1 MNSLPPLM
9 TYGLILSILVIS
21 SIGFSKSNI
30 IQDYSHFPYLEKR
43 NRQFYRWLSCGFLH
57 ANWLHLGLNLFVLYQ
72 FGSTIEHVYK
82 AQFGFYVGGFLFIL
96 IYFIILIAGCIP
108 TYFHHL
114 NNTRYSS
121 IGASGAISGILFI
134 YVLYYPFQLLYLF
147 GMVPI
152 PAILFAPLYL
162 IYSWWASKNP
172 NDHIDHY
179 AHFYG
184 SIIGLFLGLLVKYIL

>member
-9 TYGLILSILVIS
+9 TYGLMLSILIIS
-21 SIGFSKSNI
+21 MIGFSKSHLI
-30 IQDYSHFPYLEKR
+30 LEYSHYPYREKR
-43 NRQFYRWLSCGFLH
+43 QGQFYRWLSCGFFH
-57 ANWLHLGLNLFVLYQ
+57 ANWLHLALNLFVLYQ
-72 FGSTIEHVYK
+72 FGSTIEFIYK
-82 AQFGFYVGGFLFIL
+82 SQFGFYFGGLLFLSVYL
-96 IYFIILIAGCIP
+96 IILVIGCIP
-108 TYFHHL
+108 TYFHYS
-114 NNTRYSS
+114 NNVNYSS

-134 YVLYYPFQLLYLF
+134 YVLYYPFQLLYIF

-172 NDHIDHY
+172 NDHIDHF

-184 SIIGLFLGLLVKYIL
+184 SVIGLLLGLIIKYGV